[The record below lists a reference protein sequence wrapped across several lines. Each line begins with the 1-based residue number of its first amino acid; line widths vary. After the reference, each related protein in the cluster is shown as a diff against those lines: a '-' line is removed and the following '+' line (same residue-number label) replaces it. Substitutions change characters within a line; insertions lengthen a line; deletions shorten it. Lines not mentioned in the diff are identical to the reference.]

1 MKIVQIRYTAY
12 RIALSFFTIIAVGG
26 LGALINGYFLDKMMS
41 SSQHVEQQ
49 LQNRLL
55 AADDLALQIADLTQQ
70 LLLVSLEQN
79 QSGFEEA
86 TRQGKAIREQLGRYK
101 EVVQEDATEKAAM
114 EELIKA
120 FDQLYRDGR
129 RMAGVYISR
138 GGVAGKE
145 LLPSFIAASDQ
156 LIKRLS
162 DSREK
167 NLQSTKSDFQA
178 LKEHVSSIS
187 IVMLIIGA
195 VSTFWAILAGWWL
208 YHSVVPPLKKAVEFS
223 RQLSSGD
230 LTANIEVTGKDEMGV
245 LAEALNTMS
254 TSLRRTVG
262 EIGETADRLHHSS
275 QGMATISNEMAKEA
289 VVLSN
294 KAENVVSAAAHMTAN
309 MSTCAS
315 ATQDV
320 SGQMDVVAA
329 ATEEM
334 SANMATISAAAEEA
348 STNLNMVAA
357 AAEEATTN
365 LASIQEAAL
374 RTGTNVEQVAQ
385 STVELNGSLRE
396 VRIQCQGASD
406 ESKVANQK
414 AKSTLEVMV
423 RLEQSASEIGQVLDM
438 IKGIAEQTNMLAL
451 NASIEAAGAGDAG
464 KGFSVVANEVKEL
477 SRQTAAATQS
487 IDEQI
492 YKIQSNSQEAIAATR
507 QIGDLI
513 EKIAHANGIIV
524 SSVDEQGRVVGSIAQ
539 AMDTVS
545 SDLEEVNRRMGEALS
560 GLQEVTR
567 NSQEIATGIEE
578 VTRNVSEASLGVQ
591 EMTRTIA
598 NVTHGSGEITR
609 HVAQTS
615 RLAQDVTGV
624 MGQVE
629 QATGVMDQLSTR
641 VSEGSSELKTLAERL
656 YQEIHT
662 FRL

>member
-1 MKIVQIRYTAY
+1 MKIGQIRYTAY

-26 LGALINGYFLDKMMS
+26 LGALINGYFLDKMMA
-41 SSQHVEQQ
+41 SSQHVELQ
-49 LQNRLL
+49 LQSRLL
-55 AADDLALQIADLTQQ
+55 AADDLALQIADLSQQ
-70 LLLVSLEQN
+70 FLMVSLEQN

-86 TRQGKAIREQLGRYK
+86 TRQGKAIRDQLGRYK
-101 EVVQEDATEKAAM
+101 EVVQEDAVEKAAM
-114 EELIKA
+114 EELLKA

-138 GGVAGKE
+138 GSVAGKE

-156 LIKRLS
+156 LIKRIA

-167 NLQSTKSDFQA
+167 NLKETREDFA
-178 LKEHVSSIS
+178 GLKEHVTSIS
-187 IVMLIIGA
+187 LVMLIIGA

-208 YHSVVPPLKKAVEFS
+208 YHSVVPPLRKAVDFA
-223 RQLSSGD
+223 RQLSDGD
-230 LTANIEVTGKDEMGV
+230 LTASIVVKGEDEMGV
-245 LAEALNTMS
+245 LANALNTMS

-275 QGMATISNEMAKEA
+275 QGMASISSEMAKEA

-294 KAENVVSAAAHMTAN
+294 KAENVVAAAGHMTAN

-374 RTGTNVEQVAQ
+374 RTGANVEQVAHA
-385 STVELNGSLRE
+385 TVELNTNLSE

-406 ESKVANQK
+406 ESKIANQK

-423 RLEQSASEIGQVLDM
+423 RLEQSANEIGQVLEL

-451 NASIEAAGAGDAG
+451 NASIEAAGAGEAG

-477 SRQTAAATQS
+477 SRQTAAATHS

-492 YKIQSNSQEAIAATR
+492 YKIQSNSQAAIEATR
-507 QIGDLI
+507 QIGELI
-513 EKIAHANGIIV
+513 EKITLANGVIV

-539 AMDTVS
+539 AMDTVT

-560 GLQEVTR
+560 GLQEVSR
-567 NSQEIATGIEE
+567 NSQEIASGIEE

-591 EMTRTIA
+591 EMTKTIA
-598 NVTHGSGEITR
+598 NVTQGSGEITR

-615 RLAQDVTGV
+615 RLAHDVTGV

-629 QATGVMDQLSTR
+629 QATGVMDQLSNR
-641 VSEGSSELKTLAERL
+641 VSEGSTELKSLAERL